1 VLTTNSM
8 LVYEMLMDRSRTNSF
23 WGIVLFSGTRP
34 TSEKLRE
41 MVYGAYQRYRSDVS
55 FLNGVLSSLGGKIVL
70 RQYAGAGAV
79 DITDEKVWLK
89 LSQTQVKCVSLLDDA
104 PTWGIVHF
112 DCATNSD
119 DFTGRRAVYFTVGDE
134 NSNADMKIQGGFIPK
149 GSEWKPNDITINFAG
164 GI

>member
-1 VLTTNSM
+1 MLSTNSM

-23 WGIVLFSGTRP
+23 WGIVMFSGARP
-34 TSEKLRE
+34 TSDKLRE
-41 MVYGAYQRYRSDVS
+41 LVYSNYQRYRSDVGLLTG
-55 FLNGVLSSLGGKIVL
+55 FLSQLNGKIVL
-70 RQYAGAGAV
+70 RQYAGGGAV
-79 DITDEKVWLK
+79 EITDEKVWLK

-112 DCATNSD
+112 DCVANSD
-119 DFTGRRAVYFTVGDE
+119 DFAGRRAVYFTVGDE